1 MNYLKDCT
9 VFQVIIFSNFSQ
21 VFSAKGS
28 LSYDRHVVG
37 SQWFSMS
44 PGITLVMRVPGISRP
59 YLPLPLRTL
68 AYALL

>member
-9 VFQVIIFSNFSQ
+9 VFQVIVFSNFSH
-21 VFSAKGS
+21 VFSAKWS